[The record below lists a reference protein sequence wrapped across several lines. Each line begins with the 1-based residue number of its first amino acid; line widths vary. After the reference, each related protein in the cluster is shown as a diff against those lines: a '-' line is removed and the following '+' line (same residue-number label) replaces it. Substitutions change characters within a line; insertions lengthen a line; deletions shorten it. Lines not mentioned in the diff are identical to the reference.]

1 MQVHIVPNMVSNK
14 MRFRF
19 IAICLKAPILSPVEM
34 AKHDICCTASAR
46 SYSISTLHRR
56 LYPSS
61 RLLNYLIAYYDLQCC
76 SDRKGQGNEK
86 SSITEICLT
95 KQHGVGKCVFQI
107 RRLCHCRWTLFRGNS
122 GGFTK
127 PYLSFEQGRG
137 VSETRQVCKS

>member
-1 MQVHIVPNMVSNK
+1 MTYVAQPQRGHIQVLLYTGVY
-14 MRFRF
+14 
-19 IAICLKAPILSPVEM
+19 ILQV
-34 AKHDICCTASAR
+34 ASW
-46 SYSISTLHRR
+46 
-56 LYPSS
+56 
-61 RLLNYLIAYYDLQCC
+61 NNLIAYYDLQCC

-86 SSITEICLT
+86 SSITEVCLT

-137 VSETRQVCKS
+137 VSETRQVCKSRFINILTPQYYPIF